1 MTKCFILD
9 TNVLL
14 NDPTAPFKFGAHHI
28 VIPMAVLEELDN
40 IKMRKNDLSYDARQ
54 AIRTIN
60 DIVGDKDPLG
70 VPFDDGAHLVIFPEM
85 NDADIIRMDVNM
97 KPDSNDN
104 KIIISAIVTQTI
116 NEVTKEFDEV
126 ILVSNDLNMRLKAK
140 GAGLIH
146 AQEYRNDVVIEDTT
160 KLPTGFIKVSD
171 EWLGS
176 IPTDKITRKSCG
188 NTVIASE
195 YMPEDGLTINDWLI
209 PEDESWAAVIT
220 DFDNETGEV
229 LLNWRNTKTMMSR
242 RIAGINPSSVFQA
255 ATYDALMSPDIDI
268 VIIDGAAGSGKT
280 LAALAAATESVKGK
294 KSGSTYDNI
303 LYTRANVTDQDDVG
317 FLPGDEMQKMS
328 PWLGA
333 AFDNMK
339 VIARASKNE
348 GYAPENSITD
358 VEKAFIELKA
368 MMFFRGRSISHS
380 WLIIDE
386 AQNITSKQVKT
397 MVSRAGENCKVV
409 IMGNNAQIDNKT
421 LSPRSSGLTYA
432 MNKFHGQDFAQV
444 IKLQGVVRSRLAAFA
459 ESDL

>member
-9 TNVLL
+9 TNVML

-60 DIVGDKDPLG
+60 DIVGDKDPVG
-70 VPFDDGAHLVIFPEM
+70 VPFDDGAHLIIFPDMPDAAINEM
-85 NDADIIRMDVNM
+85 NVTM

-104 KIIISAIVTQTI
+104 KIIISALVSQAV
-116 NEVTKEFDEV
+116 NEKTKEFDEV
-126 ILVSNDLNMRLKAK
+126 VLVSNDLNMRLKAK
-140 GAGLIH
+140 GSGLMH
-146 AQEYRNDVVIEDTT
+146 AQEYRNDVVVEDTT

-171 EWLGS
+171 EWLES
-176 IPTDKITRKSCG
+176 IPTDKISRKSCG
-188 NTVIASE
+188 NTVIASD
-195 YMPEDGLTINDWLI
+195 YMPEDGLAINDWLI

-229 LLNWRNTKTMMSR
+229 LLNWRNPKTMMSR
-242 RIAGINPSSVFQA
+242 RIAGINPSSVYQA

-280 LAALAAATESVKGK
+280 LAALAAATECVKGK
-294 KSGSTYDNI
+294 KSGNTYDNI

-339 VIARASKNE
+339 VISRASKNE